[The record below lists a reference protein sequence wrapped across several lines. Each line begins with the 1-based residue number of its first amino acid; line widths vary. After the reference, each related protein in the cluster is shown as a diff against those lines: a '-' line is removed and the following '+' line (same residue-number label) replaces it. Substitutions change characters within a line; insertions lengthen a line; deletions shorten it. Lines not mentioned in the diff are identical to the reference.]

1 MIKVFIRTEKQVI
14 TSITIKDHANF
25 ANYGQDLVCAA
36 VSAICFGGA
45 NAVDAKGGQV
55 TIGEALIE
63 LKNINLSCDD
73 VCFTIVQQ
81 LKTVSESYPKYIS
94 IKEG

>member
-1 MIKVFIRTEKQVI
+1 MIKVFVSNDSKAI
-14 TSITIKDHANF
+14 TSIIIKDHANF
-25 ANYGQDLVCAA
+25 AEYGQDLVCAA

-45 NAVDAKGGQV
+45 NAIDAKGGKV
-55 TIGEALIE
+55 TIDEAYIQLD
-63 LKNINLSCDD
+63 NVNHQCDD